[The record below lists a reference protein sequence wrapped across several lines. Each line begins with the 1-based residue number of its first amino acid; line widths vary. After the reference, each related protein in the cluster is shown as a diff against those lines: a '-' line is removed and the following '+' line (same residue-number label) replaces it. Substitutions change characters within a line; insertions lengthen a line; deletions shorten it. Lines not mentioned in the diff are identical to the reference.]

1 MYRRILVG
9 YDDSGQAKDALA
21 LAEQLADS
29 TGAALVVASVLAPGT
44 LIAGG
49 SDAQLQGADVEHLRR
64 VERAARA
71 VDAEAQT
78 VMGGSV
84 PRELQAL
91 AEENG
96 ADLIVVGSS
105 HGGLVGRTLAGSV
118 ATGLLH
124 GAPCAV
130 AVAPGG
136 YRNRTDTGLDAVVA
150 GFDGSAESGQALM
163 AGWELARASQAKLRI
178 VAVAVEPPGGQLRES
193 LAEARRTVPDGL
205 DVEAALITGDAVE
218 VLKEAGAAPGTL
230 LVVGSRGYGPLRR
243 VLLGSVS
250 TKLVRGTPCPLLVT
264 PRAPRKDQGLDQPA
278 DVPAAS

>member
-1 MYRRILVG
+1 MYRTILVG
-9 YDDSGQAKDALA
+9 YDGSDQAEDALA
-21 LAEQLADS
+21 LAEQLAEP
-29 TGAALVVASVLAPGT
+29 TGAALIVARVLAPGS

-49 SDAQLQGADVEHLRR
+49 SDPQLQGADVEQLRR
-64 VERAARA
+64 LECAAGA

-78 VMGGSV
+78 LMGGSV
-84 PRELQAL
+84 PRGLQAL

-105 HGGLVGRTLAGSV
+105 HRGRVGRTLAGSV

-130 AVAPGG
+130 AVAPRG
-136 YRNRTDTGLDAVVA
+136 YRDRTLARLDAVVT

-163 AGWELARASQAKLRI
+163 AAWQLARAAQAKLRI
-178 VAVAVEPPGGQLRES
+178 VAVAVEPEHDQLRES

-205 DVEAALITGDAVE
+205 EIDTRLPTGDAVE
-218 VLKEAGAAPGTL
+218 VLKEAVGAGTL

-243 VLLGSVS
+243 VFRGSVS
-250 TKLVRGTPCPLLVT
+250 TKLVRGTPGPLLVT
-264 PRAPRKDQGLDQPA
+264 PRGPHKDHGLGQPA
-278 DVPAAS
+278 DVTVAP